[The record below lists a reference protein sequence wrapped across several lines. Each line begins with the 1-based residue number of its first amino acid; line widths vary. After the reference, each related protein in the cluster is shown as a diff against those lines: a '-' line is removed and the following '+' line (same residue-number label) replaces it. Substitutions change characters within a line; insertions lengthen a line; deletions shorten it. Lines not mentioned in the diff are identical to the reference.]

1 MLHYAEKHLK
11 EIARKSIEA
20 DMKLATLFQE
30 IAGISEQQAFDL
42 VNWYKRKRLVNLDLT
57 NTSLRVKHG
66 AYLEVEFIQHYA
78 THGAE

>member
-1 MLHYAEKHLK
+1 MAHYAEEHLK
-11 EIARKSIEA
+11 EIARKSIDA
-20 DMKLATLFQE
+20 DNKLAALFQE
-30 IAGISEQQAFDL
+30 IAEISEKQAFNL
-42 VNWYKRKRLVNLDLT
+42 VNFYKRKKLVKLDLT